1 MVITYL
7 LVKEVTNKHNIL
19 RVQFGKL
26 GQMIASHQRLKE
38 HSRFLFI
45 PGPDD
50 VGVLINHLHLS
61 FKLLYQ
67 LSKKMLSFSLASPGP
82 STVLPRCP
90 LPKYLTEELQK
101 YVPNA
106 IFSSNP
112 CRYPLFGAN

>member
-50 VGVLINHLHLS
+50 VGVLINHHHLS
-61 FKLLYQ
+61 VKLLYQ
-67 LSKKMLSFSLASPGP
+67 LNKIMRIFPRVSRSFNSLTQMSFA
-82 STVLPRCP
+82 
-90 LPKYLTEELQK
+90 
-101 YVPNA
+101 
-106 IFSSNP
+106 
-112 CRYPLFGAN
+112 